1 MMGRRSQELRTGL
14 SFNERVERA
23 KQRGFAYRLRKWI
36 PRSKRGKANNSRSGQ
51 NRETW
56 RQ

>member
-1 MMGRRSQELRTGL
+1 MGRRSQEKMTGL

-23 KQRGFAYRLRKWI
+23 KERGFAYRLRKWI

-51 NRETW
+51 DRDTW